1 MYSGR
6 RHKILRFFPKLPFP
20 VPEYRG
26 GWCRIRIEGYSVA
39 FQLWKYQLCTKL
51 SAEVERGAQRG
62 GRGGLAAGGR
72 AFGKTQGAA

>member
-1 MYSGR
+1 M
-6 RHKILRFFPKLPFP
+6 
-20 VPEYRG
+20 
-26 GWCRIRIEGYSVA
+26 A
-39 FQLWKYQLCTKL
+39 FQLWKGLMTTKM